1 VNEFYISNTTK
12 PGDQHLIS
20 TQNVATIVSHVL
32 FFLIFSCM
40 SVYFDNCYEQVLNIL
55 DSYGGPDAARGN
67 LGLHR
72 LIEALKHM
80 LAVRMNLGDPNFVN
94 IDDTIYKMLSPS
106 FAKDIQ
112 HMIFDNTTF
121 PPEYYMNR
129 CYILVVI

>member
-1 VNEFYISNTTK
+1 MSNTTK
-12 PGDQHLIS
+12 PGDQHSIS
-20 TQNVATIVSHVL
+20 IQNVATIVSHVL
-32 FFLIFSCM
+32 FFLVTSCM
-40 SVYFDNCYEQVLNIL
+40 SVYFDNRYEQVLNIL
-55 DSYGGPDAARGN
+55 GSYGGSNAARGN

-80 LAVRMNLGDPNFVN
+80 WAVRMNLGDPNFVN
-94 IDDTIYKMLSPS
+94 IDDTISKMLSPS

-112 HMIFDNTTF
+112 HMILDNTTF